1 MALVALASAGI
12 TAGGVVAVGQFATA
26 DRPTGGDVVAAQPVS
41 TEAIGTVP
49 PATAPT
55 PEPGDGGEPVV
66 TGDGTITVQV
76 GDGEPITVDLGDLGV
91 FGGTDDF
98 GPIGECLGQLF
109 DFEFDV
115 DVEPNGDVRVGDLPP
130 LSIPPFGDVFGGGHV
145 AVIDDGGMTVADFGD
160 GDGSITITKQGDTIT
175 VTSEGDVTVQDLDD
189 LMGEMPMLDE
199 SWFDQNWS
207 DVSGDVPFPDFEL
220 IQECLDNA

>member
-26 DRPTGGDVVAAQPVS
+26 DRPTGGEVVAAQPVS

-49 PATAPT
+49 PATAPL
-55 PEPGDGGEPVV
+55 PEP
-66 TGDGTITVQV
+66 GDGTITVQV

-91 FGGTDDF
+91 FGGADDF
-98 GPIGECLGQLF
+98 GPIGECLGRLF
-109 DFEFDV
+109 DFEFDI
-115 DVEPNGDVRVGDLPP
+115 DVEPNGGMDLQVGDLPP
-130 LSIPPFGDVFGGGHV
+130 LSIPPLGDVFGGGHV
-145 AVIDDGGMTVADFGD
+145 TVIDDDGMTIADFGD
-160 GDGSITITKQGDTIT
+160 GDGSVTITKQGDTIT
-175 VTSEGDVTVQDLDD
+175 VTSEGDVTVQALDD

-207 DVSGDVPFPDFEL
+207 DASGDLPFPDFEL